1 VPSARRR
8 ILILACAAACSSAAD
23 FQANEAAQVN
33 RIRDHMREYVAHLPD
48 YTSRITLERFRRTR
62 PRAPF
67 ELNDRLRLEVAYTR
81 GQELYSWPGD
91 DRFESG
97 IEDLLPGH
105 GMVSNGSYALHVK
118 NLFVREVAQFG
129 APREES
135 CEVATCVR
143 LDFEIPAVRSGYAL
157 STGSGSAPVPLVGSA
172 WFDSATLDILRL
184 EVRVDEPPRSV
195 RVAATRETTVYRRA
209 RIGDVEFVVPGTSEL
224 MLRDR
229 DGSEMMNRS
238 SFDQYHRYA
247 GSATVFYGAGDTVAA
262 PVRREAANVAVTAPA
277 TLDEEIGEDAAIGD
291 PFTVTTAD
299 GAKVTGRISDMRRT
313 GKAWLVELR
322 LPGGFRRG
330 ARLPLKA
337 GTRVK

>member
-1 VPSARRR
+1 VRTAQCRT
-8 ILILACAAACSSAAD
+8 LILACAAVCSSAAA
-23 FQANEAAQVN
+23 FQDEAAQVS

-48 YTSRITLERFRRTR
+48 YTSRITLERFRRTK
-62 PRAPF
+62 PRADF
-67 ELNDRLRLEVAYTR
+67 ELNDRLRLEVAYTS

-91 DRFESG
+91 ARFESG
-97 IEDLLPGH
+97 IEELLPGH

-118 NLFVREVAQFG
+118 NLFVREVAQFS
-129 APREES
+129 APKDEK
-135 CEVATCVR
+135 CEDAACVR
-143 LDFEIPAVRSGYAL
+143 LDFEIPTVRSGYAL

-172 WFDSATLDILRL
+172 WFDAATLDILRL
-184 EVRVDEPPRSV
+184 EVRVDDPPRTV

-238 SFDQYHRYA
+238 TFDQYHRYA
-247 GSATVFYGAGDTVAA
+247 GSATVFYGAEDTVKA
-262 PVRREAANVAVTAPA
+262 PARREDTKAAVTAPA

-291 PFTVTTAD
+291 PFTVTTAN

-313 GKAWLVELR
+313 GNAWLVELKM
-322 LPGGFRRG
+322 PGGFKRG
-330 ARLPLKA
+330 TRLPVKA
-337 GTRVK
+337 GFRVK